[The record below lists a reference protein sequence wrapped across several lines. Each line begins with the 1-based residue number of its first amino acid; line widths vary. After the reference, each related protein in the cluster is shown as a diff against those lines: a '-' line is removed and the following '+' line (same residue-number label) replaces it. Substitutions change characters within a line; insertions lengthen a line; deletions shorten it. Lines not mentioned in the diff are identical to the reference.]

1 VFSVIALDKKTA
13 CGDGWPRSHWF
24 IAAIGIGVFIC
35 LATPAN
41 AAERQFVQGHL
52 PAVIASQQ
60 PIGRVSASSRLDL
73 TFGLPLR
80 NPQGLTN
87 LLRQIY
93 QRGHPAFRHYLTP
106 AEFAAAFGPTEGDY
120 QAVIDFAKSHG
131 LTVTGTHPNRTLVD
145 VNGAVGD
152 IERALHVHLGLYQH
166 PTENRTFYAPDAQ
179 PAIDLETPVLAIGGL
194 HNYTLPHPC
203 IRAASAVQPV
213 RNQVRTGSGP
223 NGTYL
228 GQDFRAA
235 YASGVSLTGAGQ
247 AVGLFEL
254 DGYNAGDITN
264 YEDLADTTNVPP
276 LTNILL
282 DGFSGAASGGGD
294 FNAEVCLDIEM
305 AISMAPGLTNILVY
319 EGSPDV
325 NTIVNDI
332 LNRMAT
338 DNQAMQLSC
347 SWSFDINASTDQIF
361 QQFAA
366 QGQSFFQ
373 ASGDSGAYSGPVWE
387 PSDDPNITV
396 VGGTILST
404 SGPIG
409 SWVSET
415 TWGDSSGGISVV
427 VPIPF
432 WQQGLDM
439 SANQGSTTL
448 RNLPDVAMVA
458 DNVWVE
464 VTGGSG
470 SYQGTSIAA
479 PLWAAFTALANQQ
492 ATLNGQPQS
501 GFVNPAIYDIGRSS
515 NYTACFHDITTGNNT
530 TASSPDKFHAVA
542 GYDLCTGWGTPI
554 GSNLIAALFAPPDA
568 LVITPQLGFTAIGPV
583 GGPFG
588 VTSESYWLTNAGNAP
603 LNWTLANTSQWLSV
617 SQAGGTLLPGGPGA
631 AVTVALN
638 SVAGNLLMGD
648 FSGTVSF
655 TNLQDNAA
663 QSRPFA
669 LQAGNGGFETGDF
682 SDWVFSGN
690 TNENF
695 PVAIDDSSFP
705 GASDPLPGVPCS
717 AFVHSGLYG
726 ALLGQNGSLGSL
738 SQTLP
743 TIATQYYLLSCWL
756 SSYSSNGV
764 TTPNEFRI
772 KWNGTTLFDQT
783 NMGAFGWTNLQ
794 YIVAATGSATA
805 LEFDFRDDPAA
816 LALDDIT
823 VQAVPEPVFQTV
835 TLIGGTVSFAWKA
848 RPGLAYQLQFTT
860 NLGAGNWAN
869 LGAAITAATNVVTA
883 ADTAPTDPQRFYRFV
898 LSP

>member
-1 VFSVIALDKKTA
+1 MLFSVIIVDNKPV
-13 CGDGWPRSHWF
+13 CGAGWRRFHWL
-24 IAAIGIGVFIC
+24 IAAINLAVSVF
-35 LATPAN
+35 LETPAN

-52 PAVIASQQ
+52 PAVIAGQQ
-60 PIGRVSASSRLDL
+60 PIGRLSESTRLDL

-80 NPQGLTN
+80 NSQGLTN

-93 QRGHPAFRHYLTP
+93 QRGNPAFHHYLTP
-106 AEFAAAFGPTEGDY
+106 DEFAAAFGPTEGDY

-152 IERALHVHLGLYQH
+152 IERALHVHIGLYQH

-179 PAIDLETPVLAIGGL
+179 PAIDLETPVLAISGL

-203 IRAASAVQPV
+203 IRAATDVQSAGPRPQAGSG
-213 RNQVRTGSGP
+213 TGS
-223 NGTYL
+223 NYW

-235 YASGVSLTGAGQ
+235 YAPGVSLTGAGQ

-254 DGYNAGDITN
+254 DGYNPSDITN
-264 YEDLADTTNVPP
+264 YESLASLTNAPP

-282 DGFSGAASGGGD
+282 DGYSGGTSGGLAD
-294 FNAEVCLDIEM
+294 VEVCLDIEM
-305 AISMAPGLTNILVY
+305 VVSMAPGLTNVLVY
-319 EGSPDV
+319 EGNPNV
-325 NTIVNDI
+325 KTFANHV

-338 DNQAMQLSC
+338 DNQAGQLSS
-347 SWSFDINASTDQIF
+347 SWSFDVNASTDQIF

-373 ASGDSGAYSGPVWE
+373 ASGDYGAYSGPVIE

-396 VGGTILST
+396 VGGTTLST

-409 SWVSET
+409 AWVFET
-415 TWGDSSGGISVV
+415 TWGSSGGGVSVV

-432 WQQGLDM
+432 WQQGLVM

-448 RNLPDVAMVA
+448 RNVPDVAMVA
-458 DNVWVE
+458 NNVWVQ
-464 VTGGSG
+464 VTGESG
-470 SYQGTSIAA
+470 SYQGTSIAT
-479 PLWAAFTALANQQ
+479 PLWAAFTALVNQQ
-492 ATLNGQPQS
+492 AALNGQPPL

-530 TASSPDKFHAVA
+530 TASSPAKFYAVA

-554 GSNLIAALFAPPDA
+554 GGNLIAALLAPQDA

-583 GGPFG
+583 GGPFN
-588 VTSESYWLTNAGNAP
+588 VASQSYWLTNAGNAP
-603 LNWTLANTSQWLSV
+603 LNWTLANTAPWLSV
-617 SQAGGTLLPGGPGA
+617 SQTSGTLSPGGPGV

-638 SVAGNLLMGD
+638 SVAGNLLIGD

-655 TNLQDNAA
+655 TNLQDNVA
-663 QSRPFA
+663 QSWPFA
-669 LQAGNGGFETGDF
+669 LLAGNGGFETGDF
-682 SDWVFSGN
+682 SDWSFSGDPN
-690 TNENF
+690 ADM
-695 PVAIDDSSFP
+695 PVAIDDSAFP
-705 GASDPLPGVPCS
+705 GSTDPLPGVPDS

-726 ALLGQNGSLGSL
+726 AYLGQTGSLGSL

-743 TIATQYYLLSCWL
+743 TVAKQLYLLSCWL
-756 SSYSSNGV
+756 SSFSDSGS

-772 KWNGTTLFDQT
+772 KWNSTTLFDQT

-794 YIVAATGSATA
+794 YIVAGTGSSTVLA
-805 LEFDFRDDPAA
+805 FGFRDDPAA
-816 LALDDIT
+816 LALDDVT
-823 VQAVPEPVFQTV
+823 VQAIPAPVFQTV
-835 TLIGGTVSFAWKA
+835 TMIGGTVSFTWNAL
-848 RPGLAYQLQFTT
+848 PGLAYQLQFTT
-860 NLGAGNWAN
+860 NLNPANWTN
-869 LGAAITAATNVVTA
+869 LGAPTNAASNVVTA
-883 ADTAPTDPQRFYRFV
+883 ADTGPTDPHRFYRFV